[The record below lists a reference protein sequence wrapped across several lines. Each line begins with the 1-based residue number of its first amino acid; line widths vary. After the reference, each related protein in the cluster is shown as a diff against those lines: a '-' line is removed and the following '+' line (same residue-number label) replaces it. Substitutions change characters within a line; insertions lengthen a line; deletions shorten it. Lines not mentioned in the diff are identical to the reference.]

1 MSDGNI
7 PSKDPAD
14 DGTLGGAFRSV
25 FKKLLQN
32 VDGML
37 PAKVIQYDRVTN
49 MATVQPLVAVLT
61 TDGAKVSRA
70 QVARVPVLCLGAGG
84 YLINF
89 PVKAGDIGWLEASDR
104 DTSLMLQGLKE
115 AQPNTHRLHSF
126 EDGRFIPDIFGTYTL
141 AGDVG
146 ADDMVIQNLDGTVR
160 IVVGPGRIRAVHPT
174 KIEFEAPLGEMI
186 GDFKVSGALEV
197 TDTSLLSGYV
207 TATAGAE
214 IAGIDFEP
222 HTHSGVDPGAGNSGP
237 PNP

>member
-1 MSDGNI
+1 MSEGNI

-14 DGTLGGAFRSV
+14 DGTLGGAFRAV
-25 FKKLLQN
+25 FKKMLQN

-37 PAKVIQYDRVTN
+37 PARVIQYDRVSN
-49 MATVQPLVAVLT
+49 MATVQPIVAVLT

-70 QVARVPVLCLGAGG
+70 QIARVPVLCLGAGG

-89 PVKAGDIGWLEASDR
+89 PVKAGDLGWIEASDR
-104 DTSLMLQGLKE
+104 DISLAMQGLKE
-115 AQPNTHRLHSF
+115 AQPNTVRLHSF
-126 EDGRFIPDIFGTYTL
+126 EDGRFIPDIFNTYTI

-160 IVVGPGRIRAVHPT
+160 IIVGPDRIRAVHPT
-174 KIEFEAPLGEMI
+174 LIEIEAPDVKLI
-186 GDFKVSGALEV
+186 GDLEV
-197 TDTSLLSGYV
+197 TGTSLLTGYV

-214 IAGIDFEP
+214 IAGIDFET